1 MILVRSWREPSPR
14 PGRSYRRSPGRT
26 STRCTQGFF
35 WVISKYKWYHIYN
48 TGTWSVAN
56 KPKIEKFYLFYS
68 NLNHMILWFFMFYS
82 YALYFFY
89 VHVKKKMAIERLHF
103 HSILYETYI
112 IIFCQRYQ
120 KLKCAPLIKR
130 IKYTRKIY
138 QKYLLHLKSWKSIQC
153 HLNCKVKSLSNINKC
168 ICLCFVFYLVFNTIF
183 SPLCSVL

>member
-1 MILVRSWREPSPR
+1 MILVRSWREPSPL

-56 KPKIEKFYLFYS
+56 KPNIEKFYLFYS
-68 NLNHMILWFFMFYS
+68 NLNQNLIVQFFREGVKIS
-82 YALYFFY
+82 YDFFIFHVLLLCTLLFY

-112 IIFCQRYQ
+112 IIFCQMYL

-138 QKYLLHLKSWKSIQC
+138 QKYFLHLKS
-153 HLNCKVKSLSNINKC
+153 
-168 ICLCFVFYLVFNTIF
+168 
-183 SPLCSVL
+183 